1 MEKKLDLISGGIS
14 GAITDIYSEEA
25 LHHADLYYE
34 EIRHMTTD
42 VEKIARNTEFTES
55 QILLVKDYLFVSKH
69 EIFGGFRRFDP
80 CFEIAESWRRLAFD
94 KENIKPHD
102 ITLINHELTEMTLV
116 AKGVSQEE
124 AHRQASLKYNY
135 SLEKNEYY
143 AKLGIEQSSKNME
156 RTSGGITVHNLHD
169 DKNYD
174 FSRW

>member
-1 MEKKLDLISGGIS
+1 MEEITSMISGGIS
-14 GAITDIYSEEA
+14 GAITDIYSDEA
-25 LHHADLYYE
+25 LRHAELYYE

-42 VEKIARNTEFTES
+42 VEKIAENTSFTES

-69 EIFGGFRRFDP
+69 EIFGGFRCFDP

-94 KENIKPHD
+94 KKNIKPHD

-116 AKGVSQEE
+116 AKGLSQED
-124 AHRQASLKYNY
+124 AHRQASAKYNY

-143 AKLGIEQSSKNME
+143 AKLGIEQGSKNIE
-156 RTSGGITVHNLHD
+156 RTSGGITLHNSQND
-169 DKNYD
+169 ENYG